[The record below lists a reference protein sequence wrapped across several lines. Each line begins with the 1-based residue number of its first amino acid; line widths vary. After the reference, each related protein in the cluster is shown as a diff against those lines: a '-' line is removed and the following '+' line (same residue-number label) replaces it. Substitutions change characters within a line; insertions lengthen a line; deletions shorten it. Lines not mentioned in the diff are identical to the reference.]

1 MIAPFFP
8 ARASMQHPLARLLLV
23 LVLLA
28 LLGGCTLPSLEG
40 RLESLALDE
49 AQSRDTSLG
58 EGLAPSVDA
67 HPGLS
72 GIYPLDRPIDA
83 FAARMVMAHAAE
95 RTLDVQYYIWHPDIT
110 GMLLF
115 EALYE
120 AAERGVRVR
129 MLLDDS
135 GTGGIDEELAALA
148 SHPNIQVRLFNPFVV
163 RTPKWIGYLTDFSRA
178 NRRMHNKSFTADNQA
193 SIIGG
198 RNIGDA
204 YFGAARDV
212 TFSDLDVL
220 AVGEVVDDV
229 SSDFDRYWSSGSSYP
244 ATRILPSVGPEG
256 RVRLEQAFAEV
267 VRDPEAD
274 AYLTSV
280 SETEIVQKLLANE
293 LGLVW
298 APVRMLSDDP
308 SKGLG
313 EASGRALLSHDLELI
328 FADAER
334 KVALVSPYFVPAE
347 AGTEAFRRLERD
359 GVEVEVLTNALE
371 ATDVAAVHAGY
382 AKRRKAL
389 LEAGVELYELR
400 RGASKQGRNPSAGPF
415 GSSGASLH
423 AKTFAVDGE
432 RIFVGSFNFDPR
444 SANLNTELG
453 FIIEDPSLARQI
465 DVAFDERVPLNAYE
479 VRLDPDG
486 ELYWLERRDG
496 QVIRHDVEPNSGL
509 FRRMIVSVVALLP
522 VDWLL

>member
-1 MIAPFFP
+1 MTTPL
-8 ARASMQHPLARLLLV
+8 SLARVLLWLA
-23 LVLLA
+23 LLA
-28 LLGGCTLPSLEG
+28 LLGGCSLPSLEG
-40 RLESLALDE
+40 RLESSALDE

-58 EGLAPSVDA
+58 EALAPAVDA

-72 GIYPLDRPIDA
+72 GIYPLGKPTDA
-83 FAARMVMAHAAE
+83 FAARIVMAHAAE

-129 MLLDDS
+129 VLLDDS
-135 GTGGIDEELAALA
+135 GTGGIDAELAALA

-163 RTPKWIGYLTDFSRA
+163 RSPKWVGFLTDFSRA
-178 NRRMHNKSFTADNQA
+178 NRRMHNKSFTADNQV
-193 SIIGG
+193 SVIGG
-198 RNIGDA
+198 RNIGDE
-204 YFGAARDV
+204 YFGATGDV

-220 AVGEVVDDV
+220 GVGEVVDDV
-229 SSDFDRYWSSGSSYP
+229 STDFDRYWSSGSSYP
-244 ATRILPSVGPEG
+244 VPLILPDVGPEG
-256 RVRLEQAFAEV
+256 LVRLEQAFAEV
-267 VRDPEAD
+267 ARDPEAGT
-274 AYLTSV
+274 YLKAV
-280 SETEIVQKLLANE
+280 SETEIVQKLLAND

-313 EASGRALLSHDLELI
+313 EARGQALMSHDLELI

-334 KVALVSPYFVPAE
+334 EVALVSPYFVPAK
-347 AGTEAFRRLERD
+347 AGTEYFRRLERD
-359 GVEVEVLTNALE
+359 GVEVQVLTNALE

-400 RGASKQGRNPSAGPF
+400 RGANQQGRNPSAGPF

-432 RIFVGSFNFDPR
+432 RVFVGSFNFDPR

-453 FIIEDPSLARQI
+453 FIIEDASLAQRI
-465 DVAFDERVPLNAYE
+465 DTAFDEAVPLKAYE
-479 VRLDPDG
+479 VRLDPEGD
-486 ELYWLERRDG
+486 LYWLERRDG

-509 FRRMIVSVVALLP
+509 FRRMVVSVIAVLP